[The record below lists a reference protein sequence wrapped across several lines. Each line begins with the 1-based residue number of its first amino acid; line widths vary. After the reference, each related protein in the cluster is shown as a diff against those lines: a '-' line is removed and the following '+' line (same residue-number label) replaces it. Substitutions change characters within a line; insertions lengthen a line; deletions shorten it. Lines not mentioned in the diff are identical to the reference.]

1 MTQMEATLAE
11 QRKGRAVT
19 AERAAGGGAVVF
31 EARRRRA
38 RAPFSLRCGALL
50 VDYTLAVAIIAF
62 TTLLAR
68 TVGGSVRWTGEA
80 MLAVGYI
87 ASLVVLLLNFL
98 VLPVFTGATVGK
110 WATGLRIERLNG
122 ERLGFGH
129 ATLRHTLGYLV
140 SLLTL
145 GLGFL
150 LAAFNSEGR
159 ALHDR
164 IAGTIVVRERGGNGG
179 SAATSGGGARPAMR

>member
-1 MTQMEATLAE
+1 MTQMEASAA
-11 QRKGRAVT
+11 QHKQAQARGR
-19 AERAAGGGAVVF
+19 VVV
-31 EARRRRA
+31 EARRRRV

-50 VDYTLAVAIIAF
+50 VDYTLVVAIIAF
-62 TTLLAR
+62 ATLFAR
-68 TVGGSVRWTGEA
+68 TLGGSVSLTGETT
-80 MLAVGYI
+80 LGIGYLL
-87 ASLVVLLLNFL
+87 SLGVLLLNFL

-110 WATGLRIERLNG
+110 WATGLRIERQNG
-122 ERLGFGH
+122 EPLGFGH

-150 LAAFNSEGR
+150 LAAFDAEGR

-164 IAGTIVVRERGGNGG
+164 IAGTVVVREL
-179 SAATSGGGARPAMR
+179 GGGPARPRMR

>member
-1 MTQMEATLAE
+1 MVTLAE
-11 QRKGRAVT
+11 QRKGRAT
-19 AERAAGGGAVVF
+19 AERAGGRGMVF
-31 EARRRRA
+31 EARRRRV

-87 ASLVVLLLNFL
+87 ASLVALLLNFL

-110 WATGLRIERLNG
+110 WATGLRIERLSG

-129 ATLRHTLGYLV
+129 ATLRHTVGYLV

-150 LAAFNSEGR
+150 LAVFDAEGR

-164 IAGTIVVRERGGNGG
+164 IAGTVVVRERGN
-179 SAATSGGGARPAMR
+179 SSSSNTSSGGVGVARPTTH

>member
-1 MTQMEATLAE
+1 MEATLAE
-11 QRKGRAVT
+11 QRKRRAM
-19 AERAAGGGAVVF
+19 AERAAAVAAGIVF
-31 EARRRRA
+31 EARRHRV

-50 VDYTLAVAIIAF
+50 VDYTLAVAVIAF

-80 MLAVGYI
+80 MLTAGYLL
-87 ASLVVLLLNFL
+87 SLCALLLNFL

-110 WATGLRIERLNG
+110 WATGLRIERMSG

-129 ATLRHTLGYLV
+129 ATLRHTVGYLV

-150 LAAFNSEGR
+150 LAAFDAQGR
-159 ALHDR
+159 TLHDR
-164 IAGTIVVRERGGNGG
+164 IAGTIVVRERGGG
-179 SAATSGGGARPAMR
+179 SSSGSSSGVGARPPMR

>member
-11 QRKGRAVT
+11 QRKGRASA
-19 AERAAGGGAVVF
+19 AERAAAEGGAVVF
-31 EARRRRA
+31 EARRRRV

-50 VDYTLAVAIIAF
+50 VDYTLAVSVIAF

-80 MLAVGYI
+80 MLTVGYL

-110 WATGLRIERLNG
+110 WATGLRIERLSG

-129 ATLRHTLGYLV
+129 ATLRHTVGYLV

-145 GLGFL
+145 GIGFL
-150 LAAFNSEGR
+150 LAAFNAEGR

-164 IAGTIVVRERGGNGG
+164 IAGTVVVRERGGD
-179 SAATSGGGARPAMR
+179 SSSSPSVGARPPMR

>member
-1 MTQMEATLAE
+1 MTQMEARLGE
-11 QRKGRAVT
+11 RKGRLR
-19 AERAAGGGAVVF
+19 ERGSVVV
-31 EARRRRA
+31 EARRRSRV

-62 TTLLAR
+62 ATLLAR
-68 TVGGSVRWTGEA
+68 TFGGSSRVTGEA
-80 MLAVGYI
+80 TLGFGYI
-87 ASLVVLLLNFL
+87 VSLGVIVLNFL

-110 WATGLRIERLNG
+110 WATGLRIERQSG

-129 ATLRHTLGYLV
+129 ATLRHTVGYLV

-150 LAAFNSEGR
+150 LAAFDAEGR

-164 IAGTIVVRERGGNGG
+164 IAGTVVVRERGG
-179 SAATSGGGARPAMR
+179 AVARPPRVR

>member
-11 QRKGRAVT
+11 QRKGRAMV
-19 AERAAGGGAVVF
+19 AERAGGGGVVF
-31 EARRRRA
+31 EARRRRV

-50 VDYTLAVAIIAF
+50 VDYTLAIGIIAF

-68 TVGGSVRWTGEA
+68 TVGGSVQWTGEA
-80 MLAVGYI
+80 MLAVGYLV
-87 ASLVVLLLNFL
+87 SLVVLVLNFF

-110 WATGLRIERLNG
+110 WATGLRIERLSG
-122 ERLGFGH
+122 ARLGFGH
-129 ATLRHTLGYLV
+129 ATLRHTVGYLA

-150 LAAFNSEGR
+150 LAVFDAEGR

-164 IAGTIVVRERGGNGG
+164 IAGTIVVRERGGNGSG
-179 SAATSGGGARPAMR
+179 QSGGSTRPPTP

>member
-1 MTQMEATLAE
+1 M
-11 QRKGRAVT
+11 R
-19 AERAAGGGAVVF
+19 ERGSVVV
-31 EARRRRA
+31 EARRRRV

-62 TTLLAR
+62 ATLLAR
-68 TVGGSVRWTGEA
+68 TLGGSARMTGEA
-80 MLAVGYI
+80 TLGFGYL
-87 ASLVVLLLNFL
+87 ASLGVLLLNFL

-110 WATGLRIERLNG
+110 WATGLRIERRDG

-129 ATLRHTLGYLV
+129 ATLRHTVGYLV

-150 LAAFNSEGR
+150 LAAFDSEGR

-164 IAGTIVVRERGGNGG
+164 IAGTIVVRER
-179 SAATSGGGARPAMR
+179 SGAITARPRVR

>member
-11 QRKGRAVT
+11 QRKGRAT
-19 AERAAGGGAVVF
+19 AERAGREAFVF
-31 EARRRRA
+31 EARRRRV

-80 MLAVGYI
+80 MLAVGYL
-87 ASLVVLLLNFL
+87 ASLVALLLNFL
-98 VLPVFTGATVGK
+98 VLPVFTGATIGK
-110 WATGLRIERLNG
+110 WATGLRIERLSG
-122 ERLGFGH
+122 EQLGFGH

-150 LAAFNSEGR
+150 LAAFDAEGR

-164 IAGTIVVRERGGNGG
+164 IAGTVVVRERG
-179 SAATSGGGARPAMR
+179 SSSSSTTSDGDTAARPPMR

>member
-1 MTQMEATLAE
+1 MTQMEARLAE
-11 QRKGRAVT
+11 RKRGQARGR
-19 AERAAGGGAVVF
+19 VVV
-31 EARRRRA
+31 EARRRRV

-62 TTLLAR
+62 ATLLAR
-68 TVGGSVRWTGEA
+68 TLGGSVNITGEA
-80 MLAVGYI
+80 TLAIGYLS
-87 ASLVVLLLNFL
+87 SLVVLALNFL
-98 VLPVFTGATVGK
+98 VLPVFTGTTVGK
-110 WATGLRIERLNG
+110 WATGLRIERQSG
-122 ERLGFGH
+122 EPLGFGH

-150 LAAFNSEGR
+150 LAAFDAEGR

-164 IAGTIVVRERGGNGG
+164 IAGTVVVRELGGE
-179 SAATSGGGARPAMR
+179 RPRMR

>member
-11 QRKGRAVT
+11 RNKRAAT
-19 AERAAGGGAVVF
+19 AERAGAIVV
-31 EARRRRA
+31 EARRRRV

-50 VDYTLAVAIIAF
+50 VDYTLAVAILAF

-80 MLAVGYI
+80 MLTAGYLT
-87 ASLVVLLLNFL
+87 SLVVFLLNFL

-110 WATGLRIERLNG
+110 WATGLRVERLSG

-129 ATLRHTLGYLV
+129 ATLRHTVGYLV

-150 LAAFNSEGR
+150 LAAFDAEGR

-164 IAGTIVVRERGGNGG
+164 IAGTVVVRERGSGNSSGG
-179 SAATSGGGARPAMR
+179 SAARPRMR